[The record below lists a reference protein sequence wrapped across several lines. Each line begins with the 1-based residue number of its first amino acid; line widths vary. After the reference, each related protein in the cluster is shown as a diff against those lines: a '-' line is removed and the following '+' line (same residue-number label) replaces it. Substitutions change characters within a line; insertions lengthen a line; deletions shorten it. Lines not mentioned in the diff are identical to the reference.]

1 MLDEGIRA
9 FEDSLMEDRT
19 EAVEKSLKAA
29 QKEKKK
35 QAAPPPAAAP
45 QHTRETPAWKTGQN
59 YLQAWRN
66 RAAVPWKFHKL
77 TQVWLLRNMYEKEQV
92 ADETFAIMI
101 DYLEGLK
108 GAGRTKTLQDAEKL
122 LAESA
127 DAAEADAEG
136 PAAQKSERASQ
147 VITVLQRPEQ

>member
-45 QHTRETPAWKTGQN
+45 P
-59 YLQAWRN
+59 
-66 RAAVPWKFHKL
+66 
-77 TQVWLLRNMYEKEQV
+77 
-92 ADETFAIMI
+92 
-101 DYLEGLK
+101 
-108 GAGRTKTLQDAEKL
+108 
-122 LAESA
+122 
-127 DAAEADAEG
+127 
-136 PAAQKSERASQ
+136 
-147 VITVLQRPEQ
+147 